1 MVVPDSRLHP
11 RTDMD
16 GMPGGVGQLQEKGT
30 IGMAIFM
37 AVILAGVIGLK
48 LES

>member
-30 IGMAIFM
+30 VRMAMFM
-37 AVILAGVIGLK
+37 AAILTGVIGLN